1 VKIADLAGPEPL
13 NQEPV
18 AQKSPVGSGHT
29 VSTPVDI
36 PPETATDSVQVSSI
50 ASRAIQSI
58 TTPASRLSELQQQI
72 RDGSYQISPDKISQK
87 IIDSMKDG

>member
-1 VKIADLAGPEPL
+1 VKIADLGGPEPL

-18 AQKSPVGSGHT
+18 VQKPPVGSGHT

-36 PPETATDSVQVSSI
+36 RPEAATDSVQVSSI
-50 ASRAIQSI
+50 ASNAIQST

-72 RDGSYQISPDKISQK
+72 RDGSYQISPEKISRK
-87 IIDSMKDG
+87 IVDSMKDG

>member
-18 AQKSPVGSGHT
+18 VQKSPVGSGHAI
-29 VSTPVDI
+29 STPVDI
-36 PPETATDSVQVSSI
+36 RPEAATDSVQVSSI
-50 ASRAIQSI
+50 ASNAIQSI
-58 TTPASRLSELQQQI
+58 TTPVSRLSALQQQI

-87 IIDSMKDG
+87 IVDSMKDG